1 MLLRTQSNNLIP
13 KYNKVEYNIVYM
25 YFLGTVF
32 RFIRDYFNKMYYKIV
47 IFNVKNLKLKL
58 KFF

>member
-25 YFLGTVF
+25 YFFGTVF

-47 IFNVKNLKLKL
+47 IFNVKNLKFK
-58 KFF
+58 